1 MWFRV
6 YCALMAVLLLGVVA
20 LVALSGGA
28 APSTTTTTTM
38 TTSSAL
44 VLAVVVPLAALYVA
58 GVFVPFR
65 PWGWTLGLVAIAFGV
80 SSALIVVAAPLL
92 VFWTRPATK
101 AAFGRL

>member
-6 YCALMAVLLLGVVA
+6 YCALMAVLLLTVVA
-20 LVALSGGA
+20 LVSFAGAGAA
-28 APSTTTTTTM
+28 APSPNT
-38 TTSSAL
+38 AL
-44 VLAVVVPLAALYVA
+44 VLAVVVPLAALYLT

-80 SSALIVVAAPLL
+80 SSALILVAAPLL
-92 VFWTRPATK
+92 VFWTKSTTK